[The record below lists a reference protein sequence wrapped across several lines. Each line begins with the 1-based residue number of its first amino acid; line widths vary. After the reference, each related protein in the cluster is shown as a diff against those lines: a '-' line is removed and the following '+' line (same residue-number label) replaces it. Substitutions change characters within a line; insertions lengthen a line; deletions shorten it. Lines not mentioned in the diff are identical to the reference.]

1 MRIVDEIMTREVVCI
16 DMDTSIGDSMEVCEK
31 KRIRHLPI
39 VDDQNCLVG
48 LVTDRDLRYSISPR
62 IGSISENN
70 SDRLS
75 LKRPVHLIMVR
86 AVFSTTPETSLS
98 DAAELM
104 LAHRIGC
111 LPVVDQQRHV
121 VGIATTSD
129 FIRYVAQI
137 PE

>member
-111 LPVVDQQRHV
+111 LPVIDQQRHV

-129 FIRYVAQI
+129 YIRHVAQS

>member
-1 MRIVDEIMTREVVCI
+1 MRIVDEIMTREVICI
-16 DMDTSIGDSMEVCEK
+16 DMDTSIGDSMEVCEE

-39 VDDQNCLVG
+39 VDEQNCLVG

-70 SDRLS
+70 ADRLS

-86 AVFSTTPETSLS
+86 KVFSTTPETSLS

-111 LPVVDQQRHV
+111 LPVIDQQRHV

-129 FIRYVAQI
+129 FIRYVAQS